1 MKIDYYLKWIA
12 TGILMIG
19 AGLNSLAIY
28 PWGPLANLVGGLTWL
43 VVAIMW
49 REAALITTNVVL
61 STITILGLTYN
72 FIQ

>member
-1 MKIDYYLKWIA
+1 MDKYLKWIA
-12 TGILMIG
+12 TGFLMIG
-19 AGLNSLAIY
+19 AGANSVGMY
-28 PWGPLANLVGGLTWL
+28 PLGPIATLTGGLCWL

>member
-1 MKIDYYLKWIA
+1 
-12 TGILMIG
+12 MIG

>member
-28 PWGPLANLVGGLTWL
+28 PWGPLANLVGGVTWL